1 MAENEEAEAREDRIL
16 PFQLES
22 GPVRGRVIRLGPA
35 IDRILRPH
43 PFPTAVK
50 ELVGEAAAL
59 VAMMGA
65 SLKFDGRLTL
75 QAQGDGPV
83 PLVVADYWTDGRLRA
98 TARVADAPPPDA
110 RGLAALV
117 GRGHLAFTID
127 QGPDMDRY
135 QGVAPI
141 EGDGFAAAAAVYF
154 ARSEQIPTA
163 LSLAAGRVLR
173 PGEDEVWRA
182 GGVAVQLMPGAE
194 GDRDLWTRVEAL
206 LETTQADELLD
217 PDLAPERLLYR
228 LFHEEGVRAFESKA
242 VRAWCGCE
250 AGRIAAVLARYDE
263 AELAGMVEDGFIRV
277 ACDFCRTEYLF
288 DRHGREVAA

>member
-1 MAENEEAEAREDRIL
+1 MAENGRTDAREDRIL

-22 GPVRGRVIRLGPA
+22 GPVRGRVVRLGSA

-43 PFPTAVK
+43 PFSTPVK

-59 VAMMGA
+59 AAMMGA
-65 SLKFDGRLTL
+65 SLKFSGRLTL

-83 PLVVADYWTDGRLRA
+83 PLLVADYWTDGRLRA
-98 TARVADAPPPDA
+98 TARVAHAPAPDA
-110 RGLAALV
+110 RGLGALV

-141 EGDGFAAAAAVYF
+141 EGDSLAAAAAGYF

-163 LSLAAGRVLR
+163 LSLVAGRVQR
-173 PGEDEVWRA
+173 PGEGEVWRA
-182 GGVAVQLMPGAE
+182 GGVMAQLMPGGE
-194 GDRDLWTRVEAL
+194 GDRDLWARAGAL

-217 PDLAPERLLYR
+217 PDLSPERLLYR
-228 LFHEEGVRAFESKA
+228 LFHEEGVRAFEAKD
-242 VRAWCGCE
+242 VRAWCGCD

-263 AELAGMVEDGFIRV
+263 AALAGMVEDGFIRA